1 MKTGVQSL
9 ILIALITSLL
19 LLTGCSNSDN
29 KNVDNKREPQ
39 PVVVVDAHKVINDGT
54 ELTYTFNSGTYDI
67 TITSDQPL
75 NISADYEKD
84 NSEAKEVTSYT
95 RTLRLNSPDNLH
107 ITNPTT
113 FGMGPAANIAIK
125 VITYQ

>member
-1 MKTGVQSL
+1 MRTGVQGL
-9 ILIALITSLL
+9 IIVALITILL
-19 LLTGCSNSDN
+19 LLTGCSNNDN
-29 KNVDNKREPQ
+29 KNADTKREPQ

-54 ELTYTFNSGTYDI
+54 ELTYTLNSGTYDI

-75 NISADYEKD
+75 NVNADYEKE
-84 NSEAKEVTSYT
+84 NSEAKEITNYT
-95 RTLRLNSPDNLH
+95 RTLKLNSPDNLH

-113 FGMGPAANIAIK
+113 FGMGPAANISIK